1 MFWEEVRTV
10 ARIVIAGSS
19 AQSREQTARL
29 LSSSGYPVYRL
40 CTNAGELR
48 RVLNDEQYN
57 TYMMLFG
64 ATIQNQRMK

>member
-1 MFWEEVRTV
+1 M
-10 ARIVIAGSS
+10 
-19 AQSREQTARL
+19 
-29 LSSSGYPVYRL
+29 
-40 CTNAGELR
+40 R